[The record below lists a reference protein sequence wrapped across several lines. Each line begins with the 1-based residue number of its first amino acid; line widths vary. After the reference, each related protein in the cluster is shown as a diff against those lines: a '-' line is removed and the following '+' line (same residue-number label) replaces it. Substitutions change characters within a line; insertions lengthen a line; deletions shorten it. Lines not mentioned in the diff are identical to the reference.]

1 MTKEKR
7 IIRIMFAIIKPAYFE
22 LSEEEQQEF
31 MRKDR
36 EKMESLGY
44 KLHFMLD
51 ASLSKDEW
59 QFIGIGEWPSI
70 DEIKEIEK
78 FHEEELDVYKYAE
91 YKTYLCTSVQD
102 EYTQEGITNK

>member
-1 MTKEKR
+1 
-7 IIRIMFAIIKPAYFE
+7 MFAKLKPAYHK

-51 ASLSKDEW
+51 CSWSTYEW
-59 QFIGIGEWPSI
+59 QFIGIEEWPSM
-70 DEIKEIEK
+70 EAIKEIEK
-78 FHEEELDVYKYAE
+78 FHEEELDVSKYAE
-91 YKTYLCTSVQD
+91 YKTYLATLVFD
-102 EYTQEGITNK
+102 EYTQARITNK